1 MSNEIEYSP
10 EMGVSLVAKMG
21 DDKMVAQA
29 ARVST
34 LGLENDREKYVGLV
48 KALLREGHWS
58 PFMHPTMTIAF
69 DVPLFVRSQ
78 LVTHYSLSRSEFS
91 MRYAEAKPKFYVPD
105 KHRRLVQVGK
115 ALDYR
120 RERGTGEQRE
130 HVRLAHEQQAILAW
144 HEYEGMIEAGIANE
158 VARNV
163 LPQSTYT
170 TLWLTGNLR
179 SWMSFLSNRND
190 PHAQAE
196 THEVGSKVASIFAH
210 HYPVTHEAYKDNQ

>member
-1 MSNEIEYSP
+1 MSNEIEYSS
-10 EMGVSLVAKMG
+10 EMGVELVAKMG
-21 DDKMVAQA
+21 DDRMVAQA

-34 LGLENDREKYVGLV
+34 LGLENDREKYVGLI
-48 KALLREGHWS
+48 KALMREGHWS

-78 LVTHYSLSRSEFS
+78 LVTHYSLARSEFS
-91 MRYAEAKPKFYVPD
+91 MRYAEAKPKFYVPSE
-105 KHRRLVQVGK
+105 HRRLVQVGK

-120 RERGTGEQRE
+120 RERGTDEQKH

-144 HEYEGMIEAGIANE
+144 AEYEEMIEAGIANE

-196 THEVGSKVASIFAH
+196 THEVGSKVAAIFEH
-210 HYPVTHEAYKDNQ
+210 HYPVTYSAYKESR